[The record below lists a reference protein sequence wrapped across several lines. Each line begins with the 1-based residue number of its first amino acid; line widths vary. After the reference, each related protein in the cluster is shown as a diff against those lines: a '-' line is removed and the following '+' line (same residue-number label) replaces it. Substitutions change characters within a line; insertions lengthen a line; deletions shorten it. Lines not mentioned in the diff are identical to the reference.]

1 MCTDPQTQ
9 DGKTFACRRCDQCI
23 ATRRH
28 GWVARAM
35 AEKATNSHA
44 VCLTLTYSDE
54 TQQGRDGAAMFG
66 YADVRDFMARLRS
79 AARREAKKHKWNV
92 APSVRFIAA
101 GEQGDRNGRCHWH
114 LIIYTNFDLS
124 RLGQFRRSGKLVSH
138 YRDMITQGKRKRRLN
153 WTLWPHGFMTL
164 QEPDQAGMNYILSYC
179 LKDQFTVEK
188 SYGTMREAKAENFAT
203 GLFRMSK
210 RPAIG
215 ESWLMRKMESLE
227 AQGAVLPSL
236 QIKIPD
242 MSGYWHPNGSFREK
256 VLWALVALN
265 QRIYWRTGA
274 YAPQWAALLASCQD
288 NPSDMEILN
297 AFQRQTDPDAQSIET
312 ALDFRQREAA
322 GDYATAET
330 RRKCGGQLPCSQCLA
345 SLSREDLDTLGIARD
360 FDEFGEIAFQAL
372 DGFQAVADRQRA
384 PGAGINPFCQNRG
397 GKNQQRAFPRTA
409 SASGSGHL

>member
-1 MCTDPQTQ
+1 MCTRPITK
-9 DGKTFACRRCDQCI
+9 DGNTFSCRTCDACI
-23 ATRRH
+23 AIRRS
-28 GWVARAM
+28 GWIARAM
-35 AEKATNSHA
+35 MEKAEWPHTLCVA
-44 VCLTLTYSDE
+44 LTYSDDTPE
-54 TQQGRDGAAMFG
+54 NRDAARIFA
-66 YADVRDFMARLRS
+66 YADVRAFLKRLL
-79 AARREAKKHKWNV
+79 AACQYQEPGSR
-92 APSVRFIAA
+92 VRFICA

-114 LIIYTNFDLS
+114 IILYSDLDLTQIGTFKKAGKVVTNRQDMLTKGKKKI
-124 RLGQFRRSGKLVSH
+124 RLDWSTWGK
-138 YRDMITQGKRKRRLN
+138 
-153 WTLWPHGFMTL
+153 GFVTL
-164 QEPDQAGMNYILSYC
+164 QEPDQGGMAYVLSYC
-179 LKDQFTVEK
+179 LKDQFTAEK
-188 SYGTMREAKAENFAT
+188 SHGTMRETKVENFAT

-215 ESWLMRKMESLE
+215 ESWLMRKMESLD
-227 AQGAVLPSL
+227 AQGAVVPSL

-397 GKNQQRAFPRTA
+397 GKYQQRAFPRTA
-409 SASGSGHL
+409 SAAGSGHL